1 MEGID
6 GEGILRNQRGG
17 ELENWRM
24 WFVFIQEQFYFLFFR
39 GKYSCSQKI
48 LNKK

>member
-24 WFVFIQEQFYFLFFR
+24 WFVFIQEQFYFSGVNILVPR
-39 GKYSCSQKI
+39 KY
-48 LNKK
+48 